1 MSAQSSHDPGPGGI
15 SGNVFN
21 AASAWMV
28 GDNNVQNNY
37 FTLHFPDP
45 VEAAAQRLGRLVLA
59 QWQEEA
65 ALRGLYDPVPIPV
78 AWRASPGAYGDHLHL
93 SGSAEGSAADLGAF
107 ARAFTG
113 LRQQRLVMLGG
124 AGSGKTTLAVLLVIE
139 LLRTTQQGNAVPVL
153 LSLASWRPRTEHL
166 ATWLERQLCR
176 EYPFLDTATARTLI
190 GAQRV
195 LPVLDGL
202 DELPAPD
209 RPEALRALNSALGAG
224 GSLVLTCRTSDY
236 AEALA
241 SASVLRGA
249 AVVQAEPLT
258 AEAVADHLLEA
269 STPQHAH
276 RWTPLTAELTRD
288 PGGPLARALSVPLLL
303 WLCRVVHQDPRTRP
317 ADLVDRR
324 RFPTFDAVEHHL
336 LDALVPAVY
345 PSGPQAPPQPG
356 RKTPPR
362 RPSDQ
367 AQRCLSTLATRLTRT
382 GSQDIAWWQL
392 YAPSRRLVKAGVAS
406 LPLWLVA
413 VLSYPM
419 FSLDSMDGDAYGPT
433 LIIYMGCIFNGFFVP
448 RLQPDAPGAVRLRSN
463 VGSLLSKSIFPMG
476 WLMVLISGVSVAA
489 STQRAAGGAASVV
502 VFVAATL
509 AAVVDLLAVTWL
521 MVGAAARVDPDEAS
535 TPRTSLAL
543 SWRRTLTAAGTLAL
557 MVAPFVAVPVV
568 ADAVA
573 GHFPYS
579 GPPPSIAPALGLAGF
594 AAVITV
600 VLALVASPWAG
611 YLATRTSLAARRRLP
626 WRLAGFLSDAR
637 RRGVLRQVGSVYQ
650 FRHAKLRDRLAELH
664 GAAESGVPG

>member
-1 MSAQSSHDPGPGGI
+1 
-15 SGNVFN
+15 
-21 AASAWMV
+21 MV

-45 VEAAAQRLGRLVLA
+45 MEAAAQRLGRLVLA

-78 AWRASPGAYGDHLHL
+78 TWRASPGAYGDHLHL

-107 ARAFTG
+107 ARAFME
-113 LRQQRLVMLGG
+113 LRQQRLVVLGG

-153 LSLASWRPRTEHL
+153 LSLASWQPRTEHL

-176 EYPFLDTATARTLI
+176 EYPFLDTATARTLVS
-190 GAQRV
+190 AQRI

-202 DELPAPD
+202 DELPAAS
-209 RPEALRALNSALGAG
+209 RPEALRALNSVLGAG
-224 GSLVLTCRTSDY
+224 GSLVLTCRTGEY
-236 AEALA
+236 VEAVV
-241 SASVLRGA
+241 SAAVLRGA
-249 AVVQAEPLT
+249 AAVQAEPLT
-258 AEAVADHLLEA
+258 AAAIADHLLEA

-276 RWTPLTAELTRD
+276 RWTPLTAELTQD

-303 WLCRVVHQDPRTRP
+303 WLCRVVHQDPLTRP

-324 RFPTFDAVEHHL
+324 RFPTFDAVERHL
-336 LDALVPAVY
+336 LDALIPAVY
-345 PSGPQAPPQPG
+345 PSGPQAPSQPG
-356 RKTPPR
+356 RKAPPR
-362 RPSDQ
+362 WSSDQ
-367 AQRCLSTLATRLTRT
+367 AQRCLSTLAARVSRT

-392 YAPSRRLVKAGVAS
+392 HAPSRRLVKAGVAS

-413 VLSYPM
+413 VLWYPTV
-419 FSLDSMDGDAYGPT
+419 SLDSMDGEAYGST
-433 LIIYMGCIFNGFFVP
+433 LIIFMGCIGLGFIVP

-463 VGSLLSKSIFPMG
+463 VGSLLAKSILPMG
-476 WLMVLISGVSVAA
+476 WIMVLISGLSVA
-489 STQRAAGGAASVV
+489 SFTQRAAGGAASVIALV
-502 VFVAATL
+502 VATL
-509 AAVVDLLAVTWL
+509 AALIDLLMVTWL

-535 TPRTSLAL
+535 TPRSSLAL
-543 SWRRTLTAAGTLAL
+543 SRRRTLTAAGALAF
-557 MVAPFVAVPVV
+557 MVAPFVALPVV

-573 GHFPYS
+573 GHLPYQS
-579 GPPPSIAPALGLAGF
+579 PPIAPALRLAGF
-594 AAVITV
+594 AAAVTV

-626 WRLAGFLSDAR
+626 WHLAGFLSDAH

-650 FRHAKLRDRLAELH
+650 FRHAKLRDRLAERH
-664 GAAESGVPG
+664 DAVESGVPG